1 MTIFEKIKIWCKLT
15 PRRQLRIYSMLE
27 RLADS
32 LRKTGLPQEAEQI
45 RNALCGGTV
54 GEMLDASASI
64 LYQIRRSEK
73 LPHRLKCEIRMIGF
87 AIWGLR
93 HGLFL
98 LRCRKIVEEGPAAE
112 LVGNPRSER
121 PRAFLSNIG
130 KGMD

>member
-1 MTIFEKIKIWCKLT
+1 MTIFEKIKIWCRVRA
-15 PRRQLRIYSMLE
+15 RRQVRIYALLN

-64 LYQIRRSEK
+64 LYQIHRSEK
-73 LPHRLKCEIRMIGF
+73 LPHRLKREIRIIEF

-93 HGLFL
+93 HGLFSIAL
-98 LRCRKIVEEGPAAE
+98 PKDRGEGRR
-112 LVGNPRSER
+112 GRGCY
-121 PRAFLSNIG
+121 SNGWI
-130 KGMD
+130 